1 MTTVT
6 GEMRRARI
14 LELLEEAVEPLSGT
28 ALAKECGVSRQVI
41 VQDMALLREGGAHVS
56 STNRGY
62 VLEHTEVRP
71 RRLFK
76 VRHTDEQIVDE
87 LNAIVD
93 LGGIVEDV
101 VVNHRTYGRLSA
113 RLDVSSR
120 RDVQRYLENLKD
132 SKSVPLMHVTSGY
145 HFHHVSADSEDI
157 LDEIAME
164 LGSLG
169 FLVDRMPYEQDL
181 Q

>member
-1 MTTVT
+1 MN
-6 GEMRRARI
+6 GEARRAHI
-14 LELLEEAVEPLSGT
+14 LELLEGATGPLSGT
-28 ALAKECGVSRQVI
+28 ALARACEVSRQVI
-41 VQDMALLREGGAHVS
+41 VQDMALLREGGTRVG

-62 VLEHTEVRP
+62 VLEAASARP

-76 VRHTDEQIVDE
+76 VRHTDEQIMDE
-87 LNAIVD
+87 LYAIVD

-113 RLDVSSR
+113 RLDIASR
-120 RDVQRYLENLKD
+120 RDVKRYLDDLAASQSE
-132 SKSVPLMHVTSGY
+132 PLMHVTSGY

-157 LDEIAME
+157 LDEIALE

-169 FLVDRMPYEQDL
+169 FLVERMDYEQDME
-181 Q
+181 

>member
-1 MTTVT
+1 
-6 GEMRRARI
+6 MRRAHI
-14 LELLEEAVEPLSGT
+14 LELLEGATGPLSGT
-28 ALAKECGVSRQVI
+28 GLAQSCGVSRQVI
-41 VQDMALLREGGAHVS
+41 VQDMALLREGGVHIA

-62 VLEHTEVRP
+62 VLKESHVRP

-76 VRHTDEQIVDE
+76 VHHTDEQIADE

-93 LGGIVEDV
+93 LGGTIDDV

-113 RLDVSSR
+113 ELGISSR
-120 RDVQRYLENLKD
+120 RDVRRYLDELSASN
-132 SKSVPLMHVTSGY
+132 SSPLMHVTSGY

-164 LGSLG
+164 LGALG
-169 FLVDRMPYEQDL
+169 FLVDRMPYELDL
-181 Q
+181 D

>member
-1 MTTVT
+1 MN
-6 GEMRRARI
+6 GEARRAHI
-14 LELLEEAVEPLSGT
+14 LELLEGASGPLSGT
-28 ALAKECGVSRQVI
+28 ALARACGVSRQVI
-41 VQDMALLREGGAHVS
+41 VQDMALLREGGTRVG

-62 VLEHTEVRP
+62 VLEAVSARP

-76 VRHTDEQIVDE
+76 VRHTDEQIMDE
-87 LNAIVD
+87 LYAIVD

-113 RLDVSSR
+113 RLDIASR
-120 RDVQRYLENLKD
+120 RDVKRYLDDLAASQSE
-132 SKSVPLMHVTSGY
+132 PLMHVTSGY

-157 LDEIAME
+157 LDEIALE

-169 FLVDRMPYEQDL
+169 FLVERMDYEQDME
-181 Q
+181 